1 MDFVKENL
9 MASLG
14 KELTIV
20 QFFSEGNA
28 VDYKIDACGS
38 SGASRETCYVKL
50 NNSSLGISPRPGLNL
65 TLIRNNALA
74 EQRNFTLTNDLESF
88 KTYLNSL
95 TSGILVMYTSG
106 TFRPNANAESFFNSI
121 GSSSFP
127 REYLTT
133 NYHASY
139 VAVYSPLSKKI
150 SIENTY
156 CDDGSERGNA
166 KIETVY
172 DVDADIGKLGSPMRV
187 YETFNKLSGSQHEL
201 AKLPETLPVNIAD
214 YNIKPGEN
222 LLVSFDG
229 STSGLANNITGLV
242 SVRFFNNSSLVKV
255 DDIKFMG
262 PESKTITVP
271 NTCNKFTIFVG
282 KSANNASG
290 TVTVNSLVVTHAA
303 PDGLSNKGASFG
315 VNGIKNSGISNATS
329 PEILTLV
336 NSKQTKNTIN
346 INKIIEQQ

>member
-38 SGASRETCYVKL
+38 SETSRETCYLKL
-50 NNSSLGISPRPGLNL
+50 NNKALAISPRPGLNL
-65 TLIRNNALA
+65 ALIRNNTIV
-74 EQRNFTLTNDLESF
+74 EQRNFTLSNDLESF

-127 REYLTT
+127 REYLTS

-139 VAVYSPLSKKI
+139 VAVYSPFSKKI

-172 DVDADIGKLGSPMRV
+172 DVEADIGKLGSPMRV
-187 YETFNKLSGSQHEL
+187 YETFNKLSGAQHEL

-242 SVRFFNNSSLVKV
+242 SIRFFNNSSLVKV
-255 DDIKFMG
+255 EDIKFTG
-262 PESKTITVP
+262 PESRTILVP
-271 NTCNKFTIFVG
+271 SCNKFTIFVG
-282 KSANNASG
+282 KSANNPSG
-290 TVTVNSLVVTHAA
+290 SVTLNSLVVTHAST
-303 PDGLSNKGASFG
+303 DNLSNKSASFG
-315 VNGIKNSGISNATS
+315 VNGIKNSGISDVS
-329 PEILTLV
+329 GREILTLV
-336 NSKQTKNTIN
+336 NPKTNKNKIN